1 MGLGLEGR
9 DLGWQTGLGLAGLG
23 LHGLGVAVLGVAG
36 LGLAGLVLTKRRD
49 LPVFTTVASLLLR
62 SSESTQH
69 KTGYFLPCNWRANWV
84 GPGPFQNCILKKINL
99 EFNFWNAVE
108 IHEG

>member
-1 MGLGLEGR
+1 MGLGQVGR
-9 DLGWQTGLGLAGLG
+9 ALGWRTGLGL
-23 LHGLGVAVLGVAG
+23 AVLGVAG

-49 LPVFTTVASLLLR
+49 LPVFTTVDSLLLR